1 MSVATAFPLSIIT
14 KAVVKEKEGIL
25 KKNISKIAICV
36 LLAFFVMVTSVRAEE
51 PKREK
56 REEKTELQEIVVTP
70 TGKIEDE
77 SKAKVPAVVETLT
90 PEGIERINAIDTAD
104 IFKYMPGSYLRKLY
118 PGSTNS
124 PLVIRGN
131 NSTMTART
139 LVVADDAP
147 ISDFTAAGNSNAPK
161 WQMVTPG
168 EIETMEMIYGP
179 YSAALSGNSMS
190 GSAIITTRM
199 PEKFETGADFTYTF
213 QNFRE
218 YETNEDLKG
227 YTANAYVGHKLG
239 PFSFMVSANRLE
251 TRAQG
256 TSYMTLDPSNGG
268 TPSGNVITGW
278 TADRDP
284 KGNRR
289 YIVGAQGMQDI
300 KNTTVKVKLAYD
312 FNPESQVRFTLARW
326 DSMLNRDSPETYL
339 RDASGMPVYSGTVDI
354 DGKSYALKNSTFS
367 YSKGDLQDSLY
378 GLTYKLNPKEG
389 FKLSAGVTHYSNDRD
404 ITGTSSDAP
413 PAAGHGGNGSVSEN
427 DNGWYT
433 ADFKGSYDIKCNG
446 IHTVGA
452 GYHYDRY
459 YVDNETWNATD
470 WRRDI
475 RTTLKSASQG
485 KTQTQAVFLD
495 DTWEI
500 TNQWSLY
507 LGGRYEWWKGFG
519 ASKALDVTGSGRL
532 SFGLPS
538 RSEND
543 FSPKFSATF
552 KPTEDWRLRFS
563 MALAVRYPTVGELYQ
578 GGVSASGIDNKADPN
593 LKPERVNAKDFTIT
607 RTLGKAGEARLTFFQ
622 DDVDDAIFSQ
632 TNTTVTPNVTN
643 YQNVGKVRT
652 RGVEIAVNMPKFFSG
667 FGVFTNLAWTDSEIL
682 SNRNNPESEGKTF
695 PRVPTW
701 RAKCVLDYS
710 PSDRWFVTLAGHYSG
725 RQYGTLDNSDR
736 YGGYGGIDD
745 YLIFD
750 TKMSYKVTDYLT
762 ASIGVDNI
770 TDQLVHVSHPYPR
783 RTYFASL
790 KYTY

>member
-1 MSVATAFPLSIIT
+1 M
-14 KAVVKEKEGIL
+14 
-25 KKNISKIAICV
+25 
-36 LLAFFVMVTSVRAEE
+36 
-51 PKREK
+51 
-56 REEKTELQEIVVTP
+56 VTP

-147 ISDFTAAGNSNAPK
+147 ISDFYGGGNSNAPK

-367 YSKGDLQDSLY
+367 YSKGRSAGFPLRADLQAQ
-378 GLTYKLNPKEG
+378 PQRG
-389 FKLSAGVTHYSNDRD
+389 FQALGRGHPLQQRQGHNRD
-404 ITGTSSDAP
+404 
-413 PAAGHGGNGSVSEN
+413 V
-427 DNGWYT
+427 
-433 ADFKGSYDIKCNG
+433 K
-446 IHTVGA
+446 
-452 GYHYDRY
+452 R
-459 YVDNETWNATD
+459 
-470 WRRDI
+470 
-475 RTTLKSASQG
+475 RTTCCGTRRQR
-485 KTQTQAVFLD
+485 Q
-495 DTWEI
+495 
-500 TNQWSLY
+500 
-507 LGGRYEWWKGFG
+507 
-519 ASKALDVTGSGRL
+519 
-532 SFGLPS
+532 
-538 RSEND
+538 
-543 FSPKFSATF
+543 
-552 KPTEDWRLRFS
+552 RLR
-563 MALAVRYPTVGELYQ
+563 
-578 GGVSASGIDNKADPN
+578 K
-593 LKPERVNAKDFTIT
+593 
-607 RTLGKAGEARLTFFQ
+607 
-622 DDVDDAIFSQ
+622 
-632 TNTTVTPNVTN
+632 
-643 YQNVGKVRT
+643 
-652 RGVEIAVNMPKFFSG
+652 
-667 FGVFTNLAWTDSEIL
+667 
-682 SNRNNPESEGKTF
+682 
-695 PRVPTW
+695 
-701 RAKCVLDYS
+701 
-710 PSDRWFVTLAGHYSG
+710 
-725 RQYGTLDNSDR
+725 
-736 YGGYGGIDD
+736 
-745 YLIFD
+745 
-750 TKMSYKVTDYLT
+750 
-762 ASIGVDNI
+762 
-770 TDQLVHVSHPYPR
+770 
-783 RTYFASL
+783 
-790 KYTY
+790 